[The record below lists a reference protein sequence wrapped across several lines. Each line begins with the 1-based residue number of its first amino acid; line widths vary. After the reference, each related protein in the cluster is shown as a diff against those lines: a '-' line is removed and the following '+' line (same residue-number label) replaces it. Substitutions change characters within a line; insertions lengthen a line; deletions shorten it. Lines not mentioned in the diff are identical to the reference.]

1 VEGRPLML
9 GGVTVPFSK
18 GLLGHS
24 DGDALLHAV
33 IDALLGAAGLGDIG
47 GQFPSSNP
55 AFKDADSK
63 ELLRQV
69 GALIHEH
76 GWRLGNL
83 DATII
88 VEQPV
93 MKPYLEPMRQ
103 CIAACL
109 AVEPEQINIKA
120 KTNDGLGVIGAGEG
134 IAAQTVALLEEI
146 V

>member
-1 VEGRPLML
+1 ML

-93 MKPYLEPMRQ
+93 MKPYLEPCDSASLHASLLNRSKSISKPRPTMVWVS
-103 CIAACL
+103 L
-109 AVEPEQINIKA
+109 ARVRA
-120 KTNDGLGVIGAGEG
+120 S
-134 IAAQTVALLEEI
+134 LLRP
-146 V
+146 

>member
-1 VEGRPLML
+1 ML

-33 IDALLGAAGLGDIG
+33 IDALLGAVGLGDIG
-47 GQFPSSNP
+47 GQFPSNDQS
-55 AFKDADSK
+55 FKDADSK

-69 GALIHEH
+69 AMLIRDR
-76 GWRLGNL
+76 GWRLVNL

-103 CIAACL
+103 GIAACL
-109 AVEPEQINIKA
+109 AASPEQVNVKA

-134 IAAQTVALLEEI
+134 IAAQAVALLEETA
-146 V
+146 

>member
-1 VEGRPLML
+1 ML
-9 GGVTVPFSK
+9 GGVTVPFEK

-24 DGDALLHAV
+24 DGDALLHAA

-55 AFKDADSK
+55 EIKDADSK
-63 ELLRQV
+63 DLLSRV
-69 GALIHEH
+69 ATLIREH
-76 GWRLGNL
+76 GWRLVNL

-103 CIAACL
+103 CIATCL

-134 IAAQTVALLEEI
+134 IIAQTVALLEEI
-146 V
+146 T

>member
-1 VEGRPLML
+1 ML
-9 GGVTVPFSK
+9 GGVTVPFEK
-18 GLLGHS
+18 GLLGRS
-24 DGDALLHAV
+24 DGDALLHAS

-55 AFKDADSK
+55 EFKDADSK
-63 ELLRQV
+63 DLLSRV
-69 GALIHEH
+69 ATLIREH
-76 GWRLGNL
+76 GWRLVNL

-103 CIAACL
+103 CIATYL
-109 AVEPEQINIKA
+109 GVEPEQVNIKA

-134 IAAQTVALLEEI
+134 IIAQTVALLEEI
-146 V
+146 K